1 MERADYYKK
10 IDELKKLAN
19 ELEDYVA
26 SEEMQY
32 WNMEDTEFNFRT
44 ASQYARL
51 ESAKATLHIIGTML
65 AFNTNI

>member
-1 MERADYYKK
+1 MERTDYYKK
-10 IDELKKLAN
+10 IDEMKRLAN

-26 SEEMQY
+26 SEEMRY
-32 WNMEDTEFNFRT
+32 WNMEDAEFNFRT

-51 ESAKATLHIIGTML
+51 EATKGALHIIGTML